1 MKYIIIAIMAI
12 SLMSC
17 SVCREYETDVLLLGQ
32 TIIDDY
38 KAEIL
43 KSDRTDLEKE
53 IITEAC
59 DQYLKMLRKE

>member
-1 MKYIIIAIMAI
+1 MKYIIITIMAI
-12 SLMSC
+12 LLMSC

-32 TIIDDY
+32 TIIEDY

-43 KSDRTDLEKE
+43 KSDRTDPEKE
-53 IITEAC
+53 IITESC